1 MTWNLH
7 PKKRFFF
14 FFIDLRNDYGDG
26 LSTVDKQLALLLT
39 LDSWLFEKEGMDGGL
54 KKREWIFVMVN
65 FYFILFYYSVKIFQ
79 TYRTCP

>member
-39 LDSWLFEKEGMDGGL
+39 LDSWLFEKEGMDFCYGKL
-54 KKREWIFVMVN
+54 L
-65 FYFILFYYSVKIFQ
+65 FYFILLF
-79 TYRTCP
+79 C